1 MQRLIRKSRFLA
13 YLLIALFL
21 GEAAPLAALAQQDPP
36 KIENVRLQING
47 RSSVYIDYDLLA
59 PTEQVFKVSITMR
72 SKTDSTFSYVPQ
84 NVAGDVGD
92 NVFPGRNNRIVWSI
106 AKEYPEGIREGE
118 YYFVFSVELD
128 QETST
133 GAGTTLIVAGG
144 AALVGGIVALI
155 VISKK
160 SSTGPGSG
168 SAGFPQPPSRP

>member
-1 MQRLIRKSRFLA
+1 
-13 YLLIALFL
+13 
-21 GEAAPLAALAQQDPP
+21 
-36 KIENVRLQING
+36 
-47 RSSVYIDYDLLA
+47 VYIDYDLLA